1 MLSYPIMKTKI
12 IYFTFSFLAIIGLLV
27 LIMRYQPGGPTD
39 TKEESQLEKIALNP
53 EVPEMSLPLSN
64 NPKDAAWNLFQKY
77 LEYNKTR
84 NLAGIKSV
92 VYKIAPV
99 CEDPKTRIDCEA
111 RMGAAYSY
119 GNAFKKSD
127 FVHFWSDEKQAI
139 LATDF
144 WIENNKDMNLIG
156 RFRSIIFFLKDEA
169 GNLKMLSFSPTQG
182 GATGR
187 GEASEEE
194 LTARVTRWS
203 EDTDQDGIADYNEEC
218 LGAKEGEVCNKTNP
232 KMRDTDGDGL
242 WDGVQ
247 ALIQKLN

>member
-1 MLSYPIMKTKI
+1 MIKKI
-12 IYFTFSFLAIIGLLV
+12 IVLLIILV
-27 LIMRYQPGGPTD
+27 AVLSGFYVIKNNENVDPTLQTD
-39 TKEESQLEKIALNP
+39 PENIGKITINP
-53 EVPEMSLPLSN
+53 EVPDITLPLSN
-64 NPKDAAWNLFQKY
+64 DPKDAAWNLFQKY